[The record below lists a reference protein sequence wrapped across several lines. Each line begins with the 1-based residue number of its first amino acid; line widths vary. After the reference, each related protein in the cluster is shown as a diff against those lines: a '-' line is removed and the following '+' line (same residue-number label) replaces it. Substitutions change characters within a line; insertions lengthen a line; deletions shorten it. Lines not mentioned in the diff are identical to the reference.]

1 MQSHRFRLTTAFSTD
16 ARLAGGD
23 LESVL
28 RAVWPAILRNEPVT
42 LFDDATGRMVEV
54 DLRGGLEAAIARL
67 PDEPEA
73 EPEAEEPSAPR
84 GPGRPKLGVVAR
96 EITLLPRH
104 WDWLATQPGGA
115 SVTLRKL
122 VEAAR
127 RDGFDKERRRRAL
140 DTAYRFMSIVA
151 GDRPGFEEASRA
163 LFANDL
169 SGFALQTMA
178 WPKDIADHIRKLA
191 ADAFNPDV

>member
-1 MQSHRFRLTTAFSTD
+1 MQSSLARLTTAFSTE
-16 ARLAGGD
+16 AMLASGD

-28 RAVWPAILRNEPVT
+28 RAVWPAITRNEPVT

-67 PDEPEA
+67 PDDPEPA
-73 EPEAEEPSAPR
+73 VEAEEPAAQR
-84 GPGRPKLGVVAR
+84 GPGRPKLGVIAR

-127 RDGFDKERRRRAL
+127 REGFDTERRRRAL
-140 DTAYRFMSIVA
+140 DTAYRFMGIVA

-163 LFANDL
+163 LFAGDAA
-169 SGFALQTMA
+169 GFDTQTAA
-178 WPKDIADHIRKLA
+178 WPQDIVAHIRRLA
-191 ADAFNPDV
+191 AEAFDR

>member
-1 MQSHRFRLTTAFSTD
+1 MQSHRARLTTAFDGEILIASGPLETVLAAAWPRID
-16 ARLAGGD
+16 TARF
-23 LESVL
+23 
-28 RAVWPAILRNEPVT
+28 
-42 LFDDATGRMVEV
+42 FDDGTGRIVEL
-54 DLRGGLEAAIARL
+54 DLRGDLAAALDRL
-67 PDEPEA
+67 P
-73 EPEAEEPSAPR
+73 EEPPGEADGEEDAAPAPR

-127 RDGFDKERRRRAL
+127 REGFLAERARRAK
-140 DTAYRFMSIVA
+140 DVAYRFMGVMA

-163 LFANDL
+163 LFAGDAA
-169 SGFALQTMA
+169 GFETHTAD
-178 WPKDIADHIRKLA
+178 WPKDVAAHTKRLA
-191 ADAFNPDV
+191 AEAFSPTA